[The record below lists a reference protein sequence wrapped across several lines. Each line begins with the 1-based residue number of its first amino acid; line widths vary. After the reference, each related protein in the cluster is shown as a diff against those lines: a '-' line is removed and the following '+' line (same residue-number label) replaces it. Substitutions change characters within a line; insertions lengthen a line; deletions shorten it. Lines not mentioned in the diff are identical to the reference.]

1 MNNIDK
7 TSNHI
12 YIIWTVWAVF
22 AVCIF
27 VLSSTYA
34 HAQNEEVAQDIEK
47 SESTMIP
54 YDVVKFRS
62 LDKITAQ
69 TKIFEVKVGST
80 VKYGPLYIKVQ
91 SCQKNPPIEAPESAA
106 FVQIWEISSEQKAQ
120 WIFSGWMFASS
131 PGLSSMDHPVYDV
144 WVLDCL
150 KLEEGKELDKTL
162 EDEQSDNK
170 EDKSKDTAKDN
181 KKADKE

>member
-1 MNNIDK
+1 MIFSNIRYLLVTLCVFLVICAPAFSQSAD
-7 TSNHI
+7 TA
-12 YIIWTVWAVF
+12 AV
-22 AVCIF
+22 
-27 VLSSTYA
+27 SSE
-34 HAQNEEVAQDIEK
+34 NLEND
-47 SESTMIP
+47 MIP

-91 SCQKNPPIEAPESAA
+91 SCQKKPPIEAPESAA
-106 FVQIWEISSEQKAQ
+106 FVQIWEISSEQKAE

-150 KLEEGKELDKTL
+150 KLEESKELDETL
-162 EDEQSDNK
+162 EDKASNEADQK
-170 EDKSKDTAKDN
+170 EDK
-181 KKADKE
+181 E